1 VTPRSETSPPGPHR
15 PELPAPAGPSAVLTT
30 IIIVV
35 VVASLYFGR
44 DIFVPVAL
52 SILLSFALAPPV
64 RWLHRMHVPRLPSV
78 LIVVTLAF
86 AFILAFCAVVAWQ
99 VADLAQRLPAYQQN
113 IETKIDNFLETPPG
127 GGMFGRAS
135 KMIEDIGRK
144 IEEETEDAAAAEA
157 AAEPGVPDEEPKPVP
172 VVVSQPDPTS
182 TQILRTI
189 VGPLIN
195 PLATAGIVIVF
206 VIFMLLKREDLRDRL
221 IRLLGPR
228 DLSRTTEALDD
239 AARRVGHYL
248 LMQLT
253 VNATY
258 GIPVGIG
265 LWLIGVPN
273 PILWGMLATVL
284 RFVPYI
290 GPIIA
295 AFFPLA
301 LAVAVDPSW
310 TTFLWAGALF
320 VVIELISN
328 NAIEPWLYGAS
339 TGLSPVAIIAAAI
352 FWTWLWG
359 PIGLLLS
366 TPLTVCL
373 VVLGQHIPQLA
384 FLDVLLGSE
393 PVLSPA
399 ETLYQRLLVGDPDE
413 ATERAYEFLHER
425 SLEEFYDEVGIAA
438 LALAETDRA
447 RGALDEERRARL
459 AEAALV
465 MLEDLAEHEDV
476 APVAVTDETLE
487 GSAAE
492 AAHVAA
498 PANLA
503 GKGPVLCIGGRG
515 DLDEAAAAM
524 LGQLLER
531 RGIEVRLLPAVSL
544 QGNRLKELDL
554 SGVPVI
560 VLSYM
565 NADSLAH
572 ARFTVR
578 RLRRRNPD
586 AATIV
591 GFWTFKPEDMA
602 RRDPIAATGATR
614 VATSVR
620 DAVKDVIE
628 ELSPEESQPAKP
640 VPLTLVAGAER

>member
-1 VTPRSETSPPGPHR
+1 MSVTPRSETDPPGPQR
-15 PELPAPAGPSAVLTT
+15 ADLAAPVGPSAVLTT

-35 VVASLYFGR
+35 IVASLYFGR
-44 DIFVPVAL
+44 DIFVPLAL

-64 RWLHRMHVPRLPSV
+64 RWLHRIHVPRLSSV

-86 AFILAFCAVVAWQ
+86 AFILAFCAMIAWQ
-99 VADLAQRLPAYQQN
+99 VADLAQQLPAYQQN
-113 IETKIDNFLETPPG
+113 IESKIDNFLKTPPG

-144 IEEETEDAAAAEA
+144 IEEETEDAAAESPPDPGQPAED
-157 AAEPGVPDEEPKPVP
+157 VKPVA
-172 VVVSQPDPTS
+172 VVVNEPDPNS
-182 TQILRTI
+182 MQVLRSV
-189 VGPLIN
+189 VGPLLN

-248 LMQLT
+248 LMQLV

-258 GIPVGIG
+258 GFPIGVG

-301 LAVAVDPSW
+301 LAIAVDPTW
-310 TTFLWAGALF
+310 TTFLWAAAL
-320 VVIELISN
+320 VIVIELISN
-328 NAIEPWLYGAS
+328 NAVEPWLYGSS

-373 VVLGQHIPQLA
+373 VVLGQHVPQLA
-384 FLDVLLGSE
+384 FLNVLLGRE

-399 ETLYQRLLVGDPDE
+399 ETLYQRFLVGDPDE
-413 ATERAYEFLHER
+413 ATERAEEFLHDH
-425 SLEEFYDEVGIAA
+425 SLEEFYDEVAIGA
-438 LALAETDRA
+438 LALAENDRA
-447 RGALDEERRARL
+447 RGALDEDRRARV
-459 AEAALV
+459 AESA
-465 MLEDLAEHEDV
+465 MLMLDNLSEHEDV
-476 APVAVTDETLE
+476 PPA
-487 GSAAE
+487 SASE
-492 AAHVAA
+492 LDPAA
-498 PANLA
+498 A
-503 GKGPVLCIGGRG
+503 G
-515 DLDEAAAAM
+515 DAAAAADAVAPGD
-524 LGQLLER
+524 LGQ
-531 RGIEVRLLPAVSL
+531 
-544 QGNRLKELDL
+544 
-554 SGVPVI
+554 
-560 VLSYM
+560 
-565 NADSLAH
+565 
-572 ARFTVR
+572 T
-578 RLRRRNPD
+578 
-586 AATIV
+586 
-591 GFWTFKPEDMA
+591 
-602 RRDPIAATGATR
+602 
-614 VATSVR
+614 
-620 DAVKDVIE
+620 
-628 ELSPEESQPAKP
+628 
-640 VPLTLVAGAER
+640 